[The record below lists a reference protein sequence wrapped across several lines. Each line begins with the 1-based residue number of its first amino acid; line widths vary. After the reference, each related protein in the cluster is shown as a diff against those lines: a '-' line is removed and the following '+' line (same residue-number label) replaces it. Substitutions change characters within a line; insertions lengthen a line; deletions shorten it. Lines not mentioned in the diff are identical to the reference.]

1 MIIDA
6 CCTIGSAS
14 DAEPKTDEL
23 IKLMDECK
31 VDQAVLHAPDRCYA
45 WDNEQGNEM
54 LLRASEEYSGR
65 LIATA
70 TANPWRSDA
79 WAVLKKAIDAGAGML
94 SFSPSVQGFVLSEG
108 KLDAILKDLSD
119 QEAGLLQKQE
129 NENRIELSDYA
140 KAKSYK
146 AQIDSGLFTNEK
158 ELASYLDMSK
168 QTLND
173 IMAYV
178 RVPSILRE
186 SINNYSKLS
195 KKTVTRLASLAKEQD
210 ILEVLIQLSDQ
221 ISNGK
226 ITGANI
232 DQYIN
237 KYRNLTPSIKNN
249 VFYRRDTKGALIY
262 EIKQKKTGQLSI
274 TISKNASLG
283 VDCSLLNSELLMLLE
298 KLRA

>member
-108 KLDAILKDLSD
+108 KLDAILKKLTKLHPSVPVFIHTGHHSNSTPAQLLMVANRFKQLNFVMGHCGSTDYKADAMSVCSACKNIYPETSFARPQSFLQSTNAFDLNRVIAGSGFPHNNYQ
-119 QEAGLLQKQE
+119 QEW
-129 NENRIELSDYA
+129 RIIREFTPDEHA
-140 KAKSYK
+140 KAVFGGT
-146 AQIDSGLFTNEK
+146 A
-158 ELASYLDMSK
+158 
-168 QTLND
+168 
-173 IMAYV
+173 
-178 RVPSILRE
+178 
-186 SINNYSKLS
+186 
-195 KKTVTRLASLAKEQD
+195 ASLLGIGGAK
-210 ILEVLIQLSDQ
+210 
-221 ISNGK
+221 
-226 ITGANI
+226 
-232 DQYIN
+232 
-237 KYRNLTPSIKNN
+237 
-249 VFYRRDTKGALIY
+249 
-262 EIKQKKTGQLSI
+262 
-274 TISKNASLG
+274 
-283 VDCSLLNSELLMLLE
+283 
-298 KLRA
+298 